1 MHRPRRRPPMSSS
14 NTRTVRLRW
23 AGEGLVFRGG
33 ADDGPEVII
42 DSAGSEGASPMQQLL
57 LSLAGCMGIDVVLI
71 LQKARVPLEALEV
84 EVVGERA
91 DGVPRKFVAIELVY
105 RLKGP
110 GSEHEAKLQR
120 AIDLSRDKYCS
131 VLHSLDPDIAFSIR
145 VERA

>member
-1 MHRPRRRPPMSSS
+1 MPRPRRRRLMNSS
-14 NTRTVRLRW
+14 NIRSVQLRW

-33 ADDGPEVII
+33 SDGGPEVTV
-42 DSAGSEGASPMQQLL
+42 DSGGSEGASPMELLL
-57 LSLAGCMGIDVVLI
+57 LSLAGCMGVDVVLI

-84 EVVGERA
+84 EVIGERA
-91 DGVPRKFVAIELVY
+91 DGEPRKFVAIELVY

-110 GSEHEAKLQR
+110 QAEHETRLQR

-131 VLHSLDPDIAFSIR
+131 VLHSLDPAIAFSIR

>member
-1 MHRPRRRPPMSSS
+1 MSSS
-14 NTRTVRLRW
+14 NIRKVQLRW

-33 ADDGPEVII
+33 ADGGPETTI
-42 DSAGSEGASPMQQLL
+42 DSDGSEGAAPTQQLL
-57 LSLAGCMGIDVVLI
+57 LSLAGCMGVDVVMI
-71 LQKARVPLEALEV
+71 LRKSRVPLEALEV

-91 DGVPRKFVAIELVY
+91 DSAPRKFVAIELVY

-110 GSEHEAKLQR
+110 GPEHEPRLQR

-131 VLHSLDPDIAFSIR
+131 VLHSLHPDIAFSIR